1 MAKSNRA
8 PARTLSAQRPKY
20 PNITSQSSSTSPW
33 WQYSSL
39 SSSSSSVMTLL
50 CSFHSPPQSTEN
62 DHRQQL
68 QQQEQMEMARTTA
81 SRKKSKTHQKLS
93 AVTRARGENR
103 RNHALTKNSR
113 PHPDR
118 FNERLNCDSC
128 SHQPAASVV
137 RRRRRRLVV
146 GWSSRRMVYWG
157 LIGSGLVSE
166 SVQDW

>member
-50 CSFHSPPQSTEN
+50 RSFHSPPQSTEN

-68 QQQEQMEMARTTA
+68 QQQEQMVRTGA

-93 AVTRARGENR
+93 PVTRARGEKPQKPRAHEKLTTASGPIR
-103 RNHALTKNSR
+103 RATELR
-113 PHPDR
+113 QLQPPA
-118 FNERLNCDSC
+118 SC
-128 SHQPAASVV
+128 FRRH
-137 RRRRRRLVV
+137 RRRRRLVV

-157 LIGSGLVSE
+157 LIGSELVSE
-166 SVQDW
+166 SVQNW